1 MRLLCSRDSKGF
13 CKNNDRVALIIAI
26 IQLKILKIVY
36 NILKKP
42 KIKFSKLPLR
52 NNNYFRIS
60 KVKTFIEK

>member
-1 MRLLCSRDSKGF
+1 MWDYCVQEILKGF
-13 CKNNDRVALIIAI
+13 AKIMRVALIIAI